1 MPTSPRHA
9 AQALIALLLAAAMFV
24 AGCSSSSQDSDRPLP
39 EAAALLQDATQST
52 RALQSVHLN
61 LTVQGTIEQLPIESL
76 QGDLTNTPAVAA
88 SGKADI
94 VFLGQRLEG
103 VEFVVA
109 DGNLYGAISA
119 GSFQDFGPA
128 ADIYDAAA
136 ILSPDK
142 GLANV
147 LANFSDPKAEG
158 RENVSGV
165 DTVRVSG
172 TVTAE
177 AVNAIAPQIG
187 ATGPVPAVAWIE
199 EGGNHNLAQVKLEPS
214 AGNSVTMTLSD
225 WGKQVT
231 VTKPAV

>member
-1 MPTSPRHA
+1 MP
-9 AQALIALLLAAAMFV
+9 
-24 AGCSSSSQDSDRPLP
+24 D
-39 EAAALLQDATQST
+39 AAALLQDATQTT
-52 RALQSVHLN
+52 RDLQSVHLN

-199 EGGNHNLAQVKLEPS
+199 EEGNHNLAQVKLEPS

>member
-9 AQALIALLLAAAMFV
+9 AQALTALLLAAAMFL
-24 AGCSSSSQDSDRPLP
+24 AGCSSSSEDSDRPLP
-39 EAAALLQDATQST
+39 DAAALLQDATQTT
-52 RALQSVHLN
+52 RDLQSVHLD

-158 RENVSGV
+158 RETVSGV

-199 EGGNHNLAQVKLEPS
+199 EEGNHNLAQVKLEPS